1 MSETETRLPGEA
13 LLEVAEQEI
22 GKGNLQ
28 KGAGIVWQATMEAMA
43 AAAARHGIPC
53 GNREEAV
60 KFVNHLDDIADAPA
74 PDELYTYRNLVSF
87 SVADSY
93 REECE
98 NREELLDDPE
108 FRWEPDEYT
117 LYLDSVRRFIKSLNS
132 QAPGD
137 TKQ

>member
-13 LLEVAEQEI
+13 LLATAEREI
-22 GKGNLQ
+22 NKGDLH
-28 KGAGIVWQATMEAMA
+28 KGAGLVWKATMEALA
-43 AAAARHGIPC
+43 AAAVRHGMPC

-60 KFVNHLDDIADAPA
+60 KFVNHLDDLADSRTSG
-74 PDELYTYRNLVSF
+74 EFYTYPNLVSF

-93 REECE
+93 REEHE
-98 NREELLDDPE
+98 NWEELLDDPE
-108 FRWEPDEYT
+108 FRWEPDEYI

-132 QAPGD
+132 QATGD

>member
-13 LLEVAEQEI
+13 LLEAAEREI
-22 GKGNLQ
+22 GKGNLRE
-28 KGAGIVWQATMEAMA
+28 GAGLVWDATMEALA
-43 AAAARHGIPC
+43 AAGARYGMPC

-60 KFVNHLDDIADAPA
+60 ELVNHLDDLADPPA
-74 PDELYTYRNLVSF
+74 PGEFYTYRNLVSF

-93 REECE
+93 REEHE
-98 NREELLDDPE
+98 NREELLGDPE

-117 LYLDSVRRFIKSLNS
+117 LYLDSIRRFIKSLNN
-132 QAPGD
+132 QTTGN